1 MVSTEKHINI
11 VYTVKIKYKNSP
23 YTAQT
28 HHKHRTNPTQTQKNT
43 TQVQIKHNPSTPYI
57 YHKHSQNTVKYST
70 NTAQIQHLPC
80 TLIE

>member
-28 HHKHRTNPTQTQKNT
+28 HHKHRTNPTQTQKTRHKYRLNT
-43 TQVQIKHNPSTPYI
+43 TQVHHTYI
-57 YHKHSQNTVKYST
+57 T
-70 NTAQIQHLPC
+70 NTAKTQ
-80 TLIE
+80 